1 VSINSVSRKAIGLLI
16 LVFVLGVAIGAAGLT
31 IFNTRVYGDLRKPA
45 QLQQPPTTTRTVARI
60 NQDLNLSTDQQ
71 KQLAQILDSMQA
83 GYNNIRQ
90 QMTPQFEQVRQQG
103 REQIR
108 QILTADQRP
117 KFEEYLQKVDEDRRK
132 RAAAAAAAKSK

>member
-16 LVFVLGVAIGAAGLT
+16 LVFVLGVAIGAAGIT
-31 IFNTRVYGDLRKPA
+31 IFNTRVYGDLRKPP
-45 QLQQPPTTTRTVARI
+45 QQQASTTTRTVARI
-60 NQDLNLSTDQQ
+60 NQDLNLSADQQ

-90 QMTPQFEQVRQQG
+90 QMSPQFEQVRQQG

-108 QILTADQRP
+108 QILTGDQRP
-117 KFEEYLQKVDEDRRK
+117 KFEEYLQKLDEERRK
-132 RAAAAAAAKSK
+132 RAAATGKPNS

>member
-1 VSINSVSRKAIGLLI
+1 MGLLI
-16 LVFVLGVAIGAAGLT
+16 LVFVLGVAIGAAGIT
-31 IFNTRVYGDLRKPA
+31 IFNTRVYGDLRKPP
-45 QLQQPPTTTRTVARI
+45 QQQASTTTRTVARI
-60 NQDLNLSTDQQ
+60 NQDLNLSADQQ

-108 QILTADQRP
+108 QILTGDQRP
-117 KFEEYLQKVDEDRRK
+117 KFEEYLQKVDEERR
-132 RAAAAAAAKSK
+132 RRLAASGKPNS

>member
-1 VSINSVSRKAIGLLI
+1 VSINSVSRKAMGLLI
-16 LVFVLGVAIGAAGLT
+16 LVFVLGVAIGAAGIT
-31 IFNTRVYGDLRKPA
+31 IFNTRVYGDLRKPP
-45 QLQQPPTTTRTVARI
+45 QQQASTTTRTVARI
-60 NQDLNLSTDQQ
+60 NQDLNLSADQQ

-108 QILTADQRP
+108 QILTGDQRP
-117 KFEEYLQKVDEDRRK
+117 KFEEYLQKVDEERRK
-132 RAAAAAAAKSK
+132 RLAASGKPNS

>member
-1 VSINSVSRKAIGLLI
+1 MSINSVSRKAIGLLI
-16 LVFVLGVAIGAAGLT
+16 LVFVLGVAIGAAGIT
-31 IFNTRVYGDLRKPA
+31 IFNTRVYGDLRKA
-45 QLQQPPTTTRTVARI
+45 TQQQPSTTTRTVARI

-71 KQLAQILDSMQA
+71 KQLAQILDGMQA

-108 QILTADQRP
+108 QILTGDQRP
-117 KFEEYLQKVDEDRRK
+117 KFEEYLQKVDEERRK
-132 RAAAAAAAKSK
+132 RAAASGKPNS